1 MILIDVFNCLD
12 NFMGYNRKFRNII
25 GEIWRIVL
33 NKIRKIIAVTK
44 IFSIVIYKKNYNYAL
59 WVENYMQH

>member
-1 MILIDVFNCLD
+1 MIDSCYDFDRRFNCLD

-33 NKIRKIIAVTK
+33 NKIRK
-44 IFSIVIYKKNYNYAL
+44 
-59 WVENYMQH
+59 